1 MGAAKTLATHTG
13 WTTYENRHDMS
24 HAEEYLH
31 DDIVINQSGAE
42 GVRRIVVYRAMME
55 AQYGA
60 FPDRHA
66 VRDGSIRHRTILG
79 GIAPKA
85 RTACGTAR

>member
-1 MGAAKTLATHTG
+1 MGAAETLATHTG

-42 GVRRIVVYRAMME
+42 GVRGIAAYRAMME
-55 AQYGA
+55 AQHGA
-60 FPDRHA
+60 FPDWRVVLDA
-66 VRDGSIRHRTILG
+66 QFATDDRACLSV
-79 GIAPKA
+79 A
-85 RTACGTAR
+85 RRWDEQR